1 MPEMQ
6 GSPFFTTALRYTGSV
21 GFYSLERPRMPSG
34 SVCETPPRRLQSHI
48 PGPSRKH
55 NPTMPSQ
62 LPLFPLGTVLF
73 PGMPLPLR
81 IFERRYLKMLADRRE
96 FDPAFGVVLIR
107 GGREVGDIPQVSAI
121 GTTASLDSLESR
133 PDGTLEI
140 GVIGRERFG
149 IDFVDWSGDYPVA
162 TISEIS
168 STDAS
173 TTESEPLLAE
183 TGAMFNRFVGGVAA
197 LYDRRFSTW
206 VKPEDASSAVYDLA
220 SRLPLHTWERQ
231 AILDNR
237 DTASQ
242 LREVNRLVRRELALL
257 RAGTGGRVVN
267 HPGGLFTVN

>member
-1 MPEMQ
+1 
-6 GSPFFTTALRYTGSV
+6 
-21 GFYSLERPRMPSG
+21 
-34 SVCETPPRRLQSHI
+34 
-48 PGPSRKH
+48 
-55 NPTMPSQ
+55 
-62 LPLFPLGTVLF
+62 
-73 PGMPLPLR
+73 
-81 IFERRYLKMLADRRE
+81 MLADRRE

-107 GGREVGDIPQVSAI
+107 GGREVGEIPQVSAI

-140 GVIGRERFG
+140 RVIGRERFG
-149 IDFVDWSGDYPVA
+149 IDFIDWSGDYPAA

-168 STDAS
+168 GTDAS
-173 TTESEPLLAE
+173 ATESEPLLAE

-206 VKPEDASSAVYDLA
+206 IKPEDASSAVYDLA
-220 SRLPLHTWERQ
+220 ARLPLHTWERQ

-257 RAGTGGRVVN
+257 KAGTGGRVVN